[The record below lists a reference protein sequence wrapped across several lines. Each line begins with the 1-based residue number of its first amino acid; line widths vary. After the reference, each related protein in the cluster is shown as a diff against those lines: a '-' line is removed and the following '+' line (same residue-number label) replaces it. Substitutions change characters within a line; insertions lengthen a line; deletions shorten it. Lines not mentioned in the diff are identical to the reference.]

1 MKVQYKALL
10 ALAVLG
16 LALALMGWG
25 LIQLS
30 TLRGTVNAAGIPVGG
45 AIVRV
50 QGSSDYALTDAEGRF
65 TLPVAPFSGERHV
78 TAWAEGYFIS
88 HTAGAPLSEITLLL
102 RAHPIEDNL
111 EYAFV
116 SPVLHPDVEGAC
128 VRCHASRSGDP
139 NAPLPVDEWRLDA
152 HSGSATNPRFLS
164 LYNGTTLTGELG
176 ALTQY
181 QFDTE
186 LGIDVPLPDQPD
198 VGFRLDYPESNGVC
212 ATCHAPVLALEQPTT
227 ADPNTAVGVAAEG
240 VTCDLCHK
248 IAAVRLD
255 VSGLPS
261 ANLPGVESLEFLR
274 PPDGEQIFF
283 GPYDD
288 TPGDDVYLAL
298 QSESQFCAACHTGT
312 FWGVSMYNSFGEWLA
327 SPYSDPVSGRTC
339 QDCHMPTL
347 GVTTFVDLPPDVTQF
362 VPERDPHT
370 IFSHRMPGAGDL
382 NLLQTTAQ
390 VIVDAERVGDNLDV
404 SVTVTNT
411 GAGHSIPTDNPLRNL
426 ILLVEARDA
435 TGQLLAFTEGAI
447 IPEWGGVGDPAAG
460 YYGGLP
466 GVLYAKILADFYT
479 GELPTT
485 AYWRQTRL
493 VSDNRIAALASD
505 VSNYTF
511 ELPAGAGEV
520 TVEARLYL
528 RRAFIELMAAKA
540 WETPDILMEQVV
552 RVVP

>member
-1 MKVQYKALL
+1 MRVSHKRILL
-10 ALAVLG
+10 IAAVGVG
-16 LALALMGWG
+16 LLLIGWG
-25 LIQLS
+25 WIQLG
-30 TLRGTVNAAGIPVGG
+30 TLRGVVSVAGIPVAG

-50 QGSSDYALTDAEGRF
+50 QGEVDYVLTDAEGRF
-65 TLPVAPFSGERHV
+65 VLPVAPFSGEQHV

-102 RAHPIEDNL
+102 RAHPTEDNP

-116 SPVLHPDVEGAC
+116 SPVQHPDADGAC
-128 VRCHASRSGDP
+128 VRCHASRSSDV

-152 HSGSATNPRFLS
+152 HSAAATNPRFLS
-164 LYNGTTLTGELG
+164 LYNGTTLTGEVG

-181 QFDTE
+181 QFDSA

-212 ATCHAPVLALEQPTT
+212 ATCHVPVLALEQPAN
-227 ADPNTAVGVAAEG
+227 ADPNAAMGVAAEG

-248 IAAVRLD
+248 IADVRLE
-255 VSGLPS
+255 VSGLPL

-327 SPYSDPVSGRTC
+327 SPYSDPQTGQTC
-339 QDCHMPTL
+339 QDCHMPNL

-370 IFSHRMPGAGDL
+370 IFSHRMPGAADL
-382 NLLQTTAQ
+382 NLLQVTAQ
-390 VIVDAERVGDNLDV
+390 VTVDAERSGDSLSV
-404 SVTVTNT
+404 AVTVTNT

-435 TGQLLAFTEGAI
+435 SGQLLALSDGAT

-460 YYGGLP
+460 YYAGLP
-466 GVLYAKILADFYT
+466 GMLYAKILADFYT
-479 GELPTT
+479 GELPTA

-505 VSNYTF
+505 VSHYTF
-511 ELPAGAGEV
+511 ALPANVGEV

-528 RRAFIELMAAKA
+528 RRAFIDLMAAKS